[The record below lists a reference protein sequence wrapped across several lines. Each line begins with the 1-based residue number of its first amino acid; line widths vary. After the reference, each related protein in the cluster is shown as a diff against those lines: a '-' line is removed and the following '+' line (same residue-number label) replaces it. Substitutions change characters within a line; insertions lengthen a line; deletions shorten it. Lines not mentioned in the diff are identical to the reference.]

1 MSSTLDKR
9 LDALE
14 RHGGGGGSCWCVWY
28 EPLDSD
34 PTQPAQCPH
43 GCPWAI
49 RVVYDDPPLPS
60 EEIPHDA

>member
-1 MSSTLDKR
+1 MVAVVGR
-9 LDALE
+9 VGAF
-14 RHGGGGGSCWCVWY
+14 WY

-34 PTQPAQCPH
+34 PTQPALCPH